1 MYCMCHYAILPVLSP
16 IAVNVHSAWLDFF
29 ETCWTLSCQTHF
41 IVWEV
46 LCRFLCCSWKQA
58 MFSRSG
64 SASSQPAYSL
74 AFLPVYQIRCQDHRP
89 ALHVTVFFQIDAFQQ
104 QLLEITTKDIG
115 DLWAKLCEAGVPI
128 QTYFTCDYYWWWLLK
143 SAYLVVFI
151 PLCNTN
157 KSTFVTQ
164 CRYSNQIHK

>member
-16 IAVNVHSAWLDFF
+16 SLYSFCQCTFSLIRFFSKPVGPYRVRHTLLYEKYFVDSSAAV
-29 ETCWTLSCQTHF
+29 
-41 IVWEV
+41 
-46 LCRFLCCSWKQA
+46 WKQA

-74 AFLPVYQIRCQDHRP
+74 AFLPVYQIRRQDHRP

-128 QTYFTCDYYWWWLLK
+128 QTYFTWLLLMVITEK
-143 SAYLVVFI
+143 CI
-151 PLCNTN
+151 PCCFYT
-157 KSTFVTQ
+157 TV
-164 CRYSNQIHK
+164 